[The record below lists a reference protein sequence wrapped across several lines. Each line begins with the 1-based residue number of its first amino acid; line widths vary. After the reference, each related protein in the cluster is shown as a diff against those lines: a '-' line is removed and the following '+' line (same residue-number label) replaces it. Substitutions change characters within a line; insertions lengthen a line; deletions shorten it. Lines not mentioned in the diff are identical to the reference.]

1 MKGRNNTLHSLY
13 GISQNPDT
21 KDYIMVLQDEYCER
35 CGEEYGEEYTD
46 IYLKWCKPCQTDYL
60 KNNFT
65 NWSSGNEK
73 IDNHIQKMQLKI
85 NDYDDTILEWI
96 SYNQFDNIKEINK
109 NDFSTVFSA
118 IWKDNS
124 PLKYNRYKKLYKRN
138 LKNQNQIVSLKC
150 FKGITDEFF
159 NEV

>member
-1 MKGRNNTLHSLY
+1 
-13 GISQNPDT
+13 
-21 KDYIMVLQDEYCER
+21 MVIQDEYCEK
-35 CGEEYGEEYTD
+35 CGEKYTD
-46 IYLKWCKPCQTDYL
+46 LLNKWCKPCQTDYL

-73 IDNHIQKMQLKI
+73 IDNYIQKMQLKI
-85 NDYDDTILEWI
+85 DKYNDTILEWI
-96 SYNQFDNIKEINK
+96 PHNQFDNIKEINK

-118 IWKDNS
+118 IWKDD

-150 FKGITDEFF
+150 FEDITDEFF

>member
-1 MKGRNNTLHSLY
+1 
-13 GISQNPDT
+13 
-21 KDYIMVLQDEYCER
+21 MVLQDEYCEK
-35 CGEEYGEEYTD
+35 CGEKYTD
-46 IYLKWCKPCQTDYL
+46 INLKWCKPCQTDYL

-73 IDNHIQKMQLKI
+73 IDNYIQKMQLKI
-85 NDYDDTILEWI
+85 DNYNDRILEWI
-96 SYNQFDNIKEINK
+96 PYNQFDNIKEINK

-118 IWKDNS
+118 IWKDS
-124 PLKYNRYKKLYKRN
+124 PLEYNIYEKLYKRN

-150 FKGITDEFF
+150 FNSQDITDEFF